1 MMAREA
7 SPKALRTLIKVMDD
21 ERAPH
26 GVRCTAA
33 AHILDRAWG
42 RAPQQNTLTINHNM
56 RIAQLTDEQLIAII
70 GGAAPDLVL
79 GGSAVNTPLIEAEA
93 SEG

>member
-1 MMAREA
+1 
-7 SPKALRTLIKVMDD
+7 
-21 ERAPH
+21 
-26 GVRCTAA
+26 
-33 AHILDRAWG
+33 
-42 RAPQQNTLTINHNM
+42 M